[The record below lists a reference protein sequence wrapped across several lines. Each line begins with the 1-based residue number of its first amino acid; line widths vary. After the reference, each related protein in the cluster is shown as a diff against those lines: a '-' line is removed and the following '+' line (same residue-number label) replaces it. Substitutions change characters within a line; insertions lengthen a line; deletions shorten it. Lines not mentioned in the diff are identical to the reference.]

1 MFGENVHKFLYFT
14 LGILIKL
21 LIYKLFDNN
30 NLIFKNC

>member
-14 LGILIKL
+14 LGRLIKL

-30 NLIFKNC
+30 NSIFKNR